1 MSVSMLAILGAAV
14 AIITALLLAR
24 PLNQTST
31 DDLRRRFGPEFD
43 RAVAEHRGDTAAAER
58 ELSERLRRFGGLRV
72 QGLSTPTRERYRSE
86 WADLQAR
93 FIDAPGQTVAR
104 ANALLNRLAVA
115 RGFPAESRER
125 QADALSLHCPRH
137 AHGSRELHEAARR
150 AAAGETGVEALRH
163 AMLAGH
169 DLFHELLTPRP
180 QDRRAD
186 ALTGHARPHRRPFGL
201 PSQRSA
207 HPTRR

>member
-43 RAVAEHRGDTAAAER
+43 RAVAEHQGDTAAAER
-58 ELSERLRRFGGLRV
+58 ELSERLRRFGNLRV
-72 QGLSTPTRERYRSE
+72 KGLSTPTRERYSSS
-86 WADLQAR
+86 WAELQER
-93 FIDAPGQTVAR
+93 FADAPGQTVAL
-104 ANALLNRLAVA
+104 ANALLNRLAVE
-115 RGFPAESRER
+115 RGFPAESRVR

-150 AAAGETGVEALRH
+150 AAAGETDPEAMRH

-169 DLFHELLTPRP
+169 ELFHELLMPRP

-186 ALTGHARPHRRPFGL
+186 ASAGLARPHRPFGL
-201 PSQRSA
+201 PTQRSA
-207 HPTRR
+207 HPTRH

>member
-43 RAVAEHRGDTAAAER
+43 RAVAQHQGDTAAAER
-58 ELSERLRRFGGLRV
+58 ELSERLRRFGSLRV
-72 QGLSTPTRERYRSE
+72 KGLDTPARERYGSE
-86 WADLQAR
+86 WAELQER
-93 FIDAPGQTVAR
+93 FTEAPGQTVAR
-104 ANALLNRLAVA
+104 ANALLNRLAVE

-137 AHGSRELHEAARR
+137 AHGSRELHEAAQR
-150 AAAGETGVEALRH
+150 AAAGETDTEAMRR

-169 DLFHELLTPRP
+169 ELFYDLLMPRP

-186 ALTGHARPHRRPFGL
+186 ALAGHARPHRPFGL
-201 PSQRSA
+201 PTQRSA
-207 HPTRR
+207 HTTRH